1 MIMNIKEK
9 IIERVKDINDP
20 KLLDELLQAIDLEH
34 EIEHFHQL
42 TNDEK
47 IAIDEGIED
56 AESGKLYSNSEASQL
71 VKKWLKK

>member
-1 MIMNIKEK
+1 MNIKEK